1 MQYTAEDIK
10 QIEDF
15 QKYARFLCEHFDIS
29 VELDS
34 TQARTDGKVINLP
47 NVVGLNEEELDMMY
61 AILLHE
67 VGHIKYSCFDESYF
81 SQLKTEGHAYLANA
95 IEDARIENLLM
106 KEFGGG
112 KDIFTKLYTEHVVNK
127 DRMRKLF
134 KLEDSKNP
142 DLFSSMAIYIH
153 NNLVNCETA
162 PLSTYTTKQNIKKIE
177 NFMVQHDV
185 DDLLSQAK
193 LKDHNDVLALTNKIY
208 DLFVNFH
215 KDNSEKLTF
224 SNDLKEKEKL
234 EQSLESIQKEVERK
248 EAFLKQIEQHLQEKV
263 SEKKDWHE
271 LHDEVFN
278 KLIGERSSLVA
289 QNNMTSDLVHKKEK
303 LAKLEKQLSNK
314 LQSLNKSSIKSE
326 ELKKSIYENQKQFD
340 SKVNEKGKA
349 LTEEKLAK
357 LEEKIKSQ
365 IEQLKKLSN
374 KNPVD
379 EAKTKELQKE
389 MGNLSYQLT
398 DEEKR
403 LDVSSLKNSIDSN
416 KEKIDEIN
424 DKLNPLE
431 QMISQLNR
439 EINELDA
446 QKQSIVQNAKNE
458 LVAKLYELE
467 SLGEALGMPL
477 SLLPEFEET
486 IGWPEADDVQKQM
499 DEKFGKERKEPVRN
513 GMRVAGMFGSNL
525 RDISIYID
533 NKKEQVKEISLLDI
547 FKEKTDFSLLP
558 ELNETV
564 QVTKYTTDKSVFSDW
579 SSLSKHTVLTTE
591 FDMVK
596 QETVSKDMKEYANLL
611 KENAGLIQQMKKVF
625 VNKFK
630 FTKKPRFR
638 GGKEDGEL
646 DSRSLWK
653 LATRYSEDY
662 FEVNNPKFVNKMAA
676 SILVDIS
683 GSQNKEESEYGKK
696 LKALTL
702 ALSEAL
708 KAVHVNHE
716 ILGYHAP
723 VNDLMRS
730 SQAAYTY
737 NRRSNALETII
748 YKNFKQK
755 ENAGITNMNIETSD
769 NSDGESLR
777 IAIKRLKR
785 ESAKSRVLFVITDG
799 KPFLSDGDINI
810 LDADLKAALREAV
823 RDKVEVFA
831 FGFAPNGVDFYG
843 DRFCYIQKWE
853 DASKFVEKWV

>member
-47 NVVGLNEEELDMMY
+47 NVVGLNEEDLDMMY

-112 KDIFTKLYTEHVVNK
+112 KAIFTKLYTEHVTNK

-142 DLFSSMAIYIH
+142 DLFSSMAIHIH
-153 NNLVNCETA
+153 NKLVNCETA
-162 PLSTYTTKQNIKKIE
+162 PLSTYTTKTNIKKIE
-177 NFMVQHDV
+177 NFIMNNDV
-185 DDLLSQAK
+185 DTLLSQSK
-193 LKDHNDVLALTNKIY
+193 LKNPQDVLNLTNKIY
-208 DLFVNFH
+208 DLFVNYY

-224 SNDLKEKEKL
+224 EKDIKEKE
-234 EQSLESIQKEVERK
+234 SLEKALESLQKEVERK
-248 EAFLKQIEQHLQEKV
+248 EAFLKQIEENLKEKLN
-263 SEKKDWHE
+263 EKKQWHDA
-271 LHDEVFN
+271 HDEVYN
-278 KLIGERSSLVA
+278 KLTNDRNALVA
-289 QNNMTSDLVHKKEK
+289 QNNKTSELVSKKEK
-303 LAKLEKQLSNK
+303 LAKLEKQLANK
-314 LQSLNKSSIKSE
+314 IKSLGKNSIKSE
-326 ELKKSIYENQKQFD
+326 ELQKSIAENEKQFH
-340 SKVNEKGKA
+340 SKMNEKGKT
-349 LTEEKLAK
+349 LTEEKLEK
-357 LEEKIKSQ
+357 LEEKIKKQ
-365 IEQLKKLSN
+365 MAQLQKLSN
-374 KNPVD
+374 SNPSD
-379 EAKTKELQKE
+379 KTKAKELE
-389 MGNLSYQLT
+389 REANSLSNQLT
-398 DEEKR
+398 DYEKS
-403 LDVSSLKNSIDSN
+403 LDVCSLKNDLEAK
-416 KEKIDEIN
+416 KEQINEIN
-424 DKLNPLE
+424 EKLNPLNE
-431 QMISQLNR
+431 MISQLNKEIGER
-439 EINELDA
+439 ES
-446 QKQSIVQNAKNE
+446 QKQNIVQNAKNE
-458 LVAKLYELE
+458 LVSKLYDLE
-467 SLGEALGMPL
+467 SVGEALGMPL
-477 SLLPEFEET
+477 SLLPEFEPT
-486 IGWPEADDVQKQM
+486 PGWPEADDVQKQM
-499 DEKFGKERKEPVRN
+499 DEKFGKERNEPVRN

-533 NKKEQVKEISLLDI
+533 NKKEQVKEISLLDV
-547 FKEKTDFSLLP
+547 FKEKTNFSLLP
-558 ELNETV
+558 ELNETI

-596 QETVSKDMKEYANLL
+596 QETISKDMKEYNSLL
-611 KENAGLIQQMKKVF
+611 KENANLIQQMKKVF

-683 GSQNKEESEYGKK
+683 GSQNKEESDYGKK
-696 LKALTL
+696 LKAFTL

-723 VNDLMRS
+723 VNDMMRAT
-730 SQAAYTY
+730 QAAYTY
-737 NRRSNALETII
+737 NRRSNSLETII

-755 ENAGITNMNIETSD
+755 DNAGLTNMNIETSD

-777 IAIKRLKR
+777 VAVKRLKR

-810 LDADLKAALREAV
+810 LDADLKTALREAV

-843 DRFCYIQKWE
+843 DRFCHIQKWE
-853 DASKFVEKWV
+853 DATNFVEKWV